1 MNDYEARQEAR
12 RQRYE
17 ELARKNKQEASRR
30 FGTASE
36 IGSHI
41 PMGQPILVGHHSE
54 KRHRA
59 DIARIDNNMR
69 ASVEASDKASYYAG
83 KAASVGSGGISSDD
97 PDAIDKLREKLAGME
112 AQQAQMKAVNKI
124 VKAKK
129 PTDEQKIA
137 SLGEMGI
144 SAASA
149 KNFLK
154 GDFIGRTGYAD
165 FELTNNN
172 ANIRRVKERIAELE
186 QREQVRVTLEAEK
199 GSAEVEEEH
208 GEVTY
213 RENVEM
219 NRVQLLFPGKPDEA
233 TRDLL
238 KRWGF
243 RWSPTEG
250 AWQRQ
255 LNGNGIYAARQVL
268 AWLKKGDAAQE

>member
-1 MNDYEARQEAR
+1 MNDYERKQGER

-17 ELARKNKQEASRR
+17 ELAAKNDKEASRR
-30 FGTASE
+30 FDTAHK
-36 IGSHI
+36 IGDAI
-41 PMGQPILVGHHSE
+41 PFGQPILVGHHSE
-54 KRHRA
+54 KHHRA
-59 DIARIDNNMR
+59 DVARIDNNMR
-69 ASVEASDKASYYAG
+69 AGVEASKKSDYYEQ
-83 KAASVGSGGISSDD
+83 KAASVGQGGISSDD

-112 AQQAQMKAVNKI
+112 AQQAHMKAVNKI

-144 SAASA
+144 STASA
-149 KNFLK
+149 KKFLK

-186 QREQVRVTLEAEK
+186 KRAAFQTRR
-199 GSAEVEEEH
+199 EEEA
-208 GEVTY
+208 GTANKDIVVGDVIF
-213 RENVEM
+213 RENADI
-219 NRVQLLFPGKPDEA
+219 NRVQIIFPGKPDQT

-238 KRWGF
+238 SASGF
-243 RWSPTEG
+243 RWSRTEG

-255 LNGNGIYAARQVL
+255 LNGNGLYAAREILRKLSANV
-268 AWLKKGDAAQE
+268 D

>member
-17 ELARKNKQEASRR
+17 ELAAKNEQEASRR
-30 FGTASE
+30 FGTARE

-54 KRHRA
+54 RRHRA
-59 DIARIDNNMR
+59 DIDRIDNNMR
-69 ASVEASDKASYYAG
+69 AGVEADKKAGYYAG

-112 AQQAQMKAVNKI
+112 AEQEQMKAANKI
-124 VKAKK
+124 VNAKK

-137 SLGEMGI
+137 SLGELGI
-144 SAASA
+144 PAPIA
-149 KNFLK
+149 KNFLA
-154 GDFIGRTGYAD
+154 GDFMGRTGYPAYA
-165 FELTNNN
+165 LQNNN

-186 QREQVRVTLEAEK
+186 KRAAFQAKR
-199 GSAEVEEEH
+199 EEET
-208 GEVTY
+208 GTANKDIVLGDVIF
-213 RENVEM
+213 RENADI
-219 NRVQLLFPGKPDEA
+219 NRVQIIFPGKPPLT
-233 TRDLL
+233 TRDMLSAH
-238 KRWGF
+238 GF
-243 RWSPTEG
+243 RWSPTEK

-255 LNGNGIYAARQVL
+255 LNGNGLYAARQVL